1 MARSLFTLAG
11 TVLLVAALAN
21 VARAADEVEPFKV
34 DQRSFKKNYPI
45 IALAPVDAAAY
56 LEMPDSVAAILEE
69 EITERL
75 EKEKFT
81 VIPSSRLATIRATMT
96 DQVGGLEHPATG
108 QIDPARLQAVR
119 DHAFRELWF
128 QEKFDALGVISV
140 ATFQMPIRSDRV
152 EWDGVEQRIEREGRS
167 RDYTANISVSS
178 VMFTLYDS
186 TNTPI
191 YVAYG
196 GLEPL
201 MYRDGDQLMP
211 LDKNQ
216 LFQDE
221 DKIREAAEIAVD
233 PF

>member
-1 MARSLFTLAG
+1 MSNSLLTLAG
-11 TVLLVAALAN
+11 TALLVAGLAD
-21 VARAADEVEPFKV
+21 AADEEEPFKV
-34 DQRSFKKNYPI
+34 DRRSFKDTYPV

-75 EKEKFT
+75 EREKFT
-81 VIPSSRLATIRATMT
+81 VIPSSRLAAIRATMAE
-96 DQVGGLEHPATG
+96 QVGGLEDPVTG
-108 QIDPARLQAVR
+108 GIDPVRQQVVR

-128 QEKFDALGVISV
+128 RENFDALGVISV
-140 ATFQMPIRSDRV
+140 ATFQMPIESDRV

-167 RDYTANISVSS
+167 RNYTANVSVSS
-178 VMFTLYDS
+178 VMLTIYDS
-186 TNTPI
+186 TNNPI

-201 MYRDGDQLMP
+201 MYRDGDQLVP
-211 LDKNQ
+211 LEPNR